1 MTAQGEALDFR
12 GVFVV
17 MDFDGTITT
26 RDCLRSVLRHH
37 VSAWAGLSRAVGE
50 GRLSEVCALEEAIR
64 QLGPSREPLIAE
76 FVECARLRRGFAGF
90 LRRVQSYGGRTAVVT
105 AAFSE
110 AIEAVWRSERLDPV
124 VLVAAELRDKRSG
137 GFELVPN
144 RLLGDC
150 PSCGGGRCKG
160 GVIRALRKPGDVVVF
175 GDGGRDLCMAREA
188 DLVFARD
195 RLRTLRGQVRIS
207 TLRFDDFNGAVEVIA
222 RRLEENRTPSRA
234 GDSSG

>member
-1 MTAQGEALDFR
+1 MTAICHDRSRGSPRLQGR
-12 GVFVV
+12 VRRHG
-17 MDFDGTITT
+17 
-26 RDCLRSVLRHH
+26 LRRHDH
-37 VSAWAGLSRAVGE
+37 DKGLPQVGLATSRVGLGGPSRAVGE

-90 LRRVQSYGGRTAVVT
+90 LRRVHSYGGRTAVVT

-160 GVIRALRKPGDVVVF
+160 GMIRALRKPGDVVVF
-175 GDGGRDLCMAREA
+175 GDGAAICVWPAR
-188 DLVFARD
+188 
-195 RLRTLRGQVRIS
+195 RIS
-207 TLRFDDFNGAVEVIA
+207 
-222 RRLEENRTPSRA
+222 
-234 GDSSG
+234 SSPAIV